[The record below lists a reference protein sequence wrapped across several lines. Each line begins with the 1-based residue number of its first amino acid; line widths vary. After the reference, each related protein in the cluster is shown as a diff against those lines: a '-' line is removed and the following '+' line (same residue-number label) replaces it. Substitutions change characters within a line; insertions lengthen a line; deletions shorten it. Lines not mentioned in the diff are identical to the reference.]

1 MIFPTA
7 SGATRCLAELGAGI
21 PDDSVLE
28 IARFALPSLPQTS
41 GSDDAYWTTFYVVLY
56 PTSLSRNAAAFW
68 RDTGDGITS
77 RHAEYCYA
85 RLDYLES
92 DSINISLR
100 TQPPKSNNIAAEPS
114 LTFVKS
120 AFAEKRAIESF
131 IATLATSEQAGQLS
145 VSFRDVFLYSKGM
158 SAISAVARALASL
171 SDKSDAV
178 AYGFIYAETNKV
190 IPRSGWGNYTFYGRG
205 SVQELEELERELA
218 AGRRIQ
224 ALFCDFPGNPHLMSP
239 DLHRIRTL
247 ANKYGFIVACDETVG
262 NFVNVDL
269 LPYVDILITSLTKIF
284 SGYSDVMGG
293 SVVVNPRSPY
303 YETIIARLT
312 ALYEEANFPLDVV
325 TLARN
330 CADFVPRVHRCNLNT
345 LSVLNLLSAHSS
357 VEEVYH
363 PLIGSRK
370 PIYERYRRARGGYG
384 NVLSIIFR
392 EPRSA
397 IRFYDT
403 LDVFKGTSF
412 GTNFT
417 LATPYVQLAHYHE
430 QDWVE
435 SYGIPKHIIRL
446 SVGLESEHQI
456 LKAVAEALAEVERSE
471 NIC

>member
-1 MIFPTA
+1 MSSSF
-7 SGATRCLAELGAGI
+7 
-21 PDDSVLE
+21 
-28 IARFALPSLPQTS
+28 
-41 GSDDAYWTTFYVVLY
+41 
-56 PTSLSRNAAAFW
+56 
-68 RDTGDGITS
+68 
-77 RHAEYCYA
+77 
-85 RLDYLES
+85 LD
-92 DSINISLR
+92 IS
-100 TQPPKSNNIAAEPS
+100 Q
-114 LTFVKS
+114 
-120 AFAEKRAIESF
+120 
-131 IATLATSEQAGQLS
+131 
-145 VSFRDVFLYSKGM
+145 
-158 SAISAVARALASL
+158 
-171 SDKSDAV
+171 
-178 AYGFIYAETNKV
+178 
-190 IPRSGWGNYTFYGRG
+190 
-205 SVQELEELERELA
+205 
-218 AGRRIQ
+218 
-224 ALFCDFPGNPHLMSP
+224 
-239 DLHRIRTL
+239 RIR
-247 ANKYGFIVACDETVG
+247 AHADV
-262 NFVNVDL
+262 
-269 LPYVDILITSLTKIF
+269 TS
-284 SGYSDVMGG
+284 